1 MSMIEF
7 RAVSKDYQGR
17 RIIDT
22 VSLQVEAGERVV
34 LFGPSGCGKSTVLHL
49 VAGLVVPD
57 SGDILINGELVA
69 TGGRN
74 LREPE
79 QRGVGM
85 VFQDLALWPH
95 MTVAENIEFG
105 LRARG
110 VPDKERKQRVRDMVE
125 LVSLGDYLNA
135 KPGELSGGQQQRVAI
150 ARTLALAPRIVLMD
164 EPLSTLD
171 DALNM
176 QLRKEILR
184 LHSDLGF
191 TLVYVTHNRDEAK
204 ELGTRTIYLKHGR
217 IDAAS
222 DAGCA
227 ALCVTSSVAT
237 VTNGLL
243 PHQKL
248 AGPFDGF
255 LLH

>member
-7 RAVSKDYQGR
+7 RAVSKNYQGR
-17 RIIDT
+17 NVIDT
-22 VSLQVEAGERVV
+22 LSLKAEAGERVV

-49 VAGLVVPD
+49 IAGLVIPD
-57 SGDILINGELVA
+57 SGDILIDGQLVA
-69 TGGRN
+69 SARRN

-79 QRGVGM
+79 QRGIGM

-110 VPDKERKQRVRDMVE
+110 APDKERKQRVKEMVE
-125 LVSLGDYLNA
+125 LVRLGHYLRA

-184 LHSDLGF
+184 LHGDLGF
-191 TLVYVTHNRDEAK
+191 TLVYVTHSRDEAK
-204 ELGTRTIYLKHGR
+204 ELGTRTIHLKHGR
-217 IDAAS
+217 IDP
-222 DAGCA
+222 
-227 ALCVTSSVAT
+227 SV
-237 VTNGLL
+237 
-243 PHQKL
+243 
-248 AGPFDGF
+248 
-255 LLH
+255 